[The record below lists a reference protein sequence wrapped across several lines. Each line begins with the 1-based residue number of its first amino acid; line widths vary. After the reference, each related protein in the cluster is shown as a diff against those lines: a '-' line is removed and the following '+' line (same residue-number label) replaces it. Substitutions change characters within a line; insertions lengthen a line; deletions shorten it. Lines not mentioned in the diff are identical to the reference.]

1 MGGILLIRHG
11 QASFGAADYD
21 QLSERGQMQARRLG
35 EALREQGLGVT
46 ALWQGPMRR
55 HRQTTEALLRGL
67 HAPLQPQECAELAEF
82 DHHEVLLRHDPR
94 YADTDGFLAK
104 QRARPDGARIIMADF
119 RTALARWAGGG
130 YDQDYT
136 ESWPV
141 FRRRALAA
149 LDTVAQAAQGESC
162 VLVVTSG
169 GVIAAAVQALLDL
182 STDKTLDLNWRLV
195 NAGVTRLALDGGGR
209 RTLLSLN
216 EHSHFM
222 GQHAALLTW
231 R

>member
-1 MGGILLIRHG
+1 MGSILLIRHG

-35 EALREQGLGVT
+35 EALREQGMAISTV
-46 ALWQGPMRR
+46 WQGPMRR

-67 HAPLQPQECAELAEF
+67 HAPLQARECAGLAEF

-94 YADTDGFLAK
+94 YADVDGFLAK
-104 QRARPDGARIIMADF
+104 QRARPDGARTIMADF
-119 RTALARWAGGG
+119 RMALARWAGGG
-130 YDQDYT
+130 YDQDYA
-136 ESWPV
+136 ESWAV
-141 FRRRALAA
+141 FRQRALAP
-149 LDTVAQAAQGESC
+149 LDTVAQAAPGEGS

-169 GVIAAAVQALLDL
+169 GVIAAVVQALLDL
-182 STDKTLDLNWRLV
+182 STDKTLELNWRLA

-209 RTLLSLN
+209 RSLLSLN
-216 EHSHFM
+216 EHSHFL